1 MKKSYRVPSEK
12 EQRIVENVQVRPIRA
27 SERSR
32 FMRLLKN
39 HHYLEDIQPVGEQ
52 MLYVAVGPQGGWRAL
67 LVFCAA
73 AKHLRHR
80 DRHIGWTSEQRRR
93 RLALVA
99 NNARFLLLP
108 RFNISNLGSRVLR
121 LTLERLNED
130 WQERYGHPLAMVE
143 TFVDPEKFQGTVYLA
158 NGWVELGKTSGWGR
172 VGRDYYVKHDKPK
185 RLFVRELCRNARR
198 GLQAEH
204 LKRSWAPVEE
214 KVPVGCPYKAEELR
228 SLVEHLKEVEDFRTR
243 IQSYPVWSLLSIVA
257 LAYLCGSP
265 RGQKDLAKFA
275 RRLSNG
281 QRRALGIRRNRRTG
295 KYPSP
300 SQPTFSRLLSKV
312 KGEQVEQ
319 ALLVFQRQV
328 RGPAPKDEVV
338 AMDGKAARRSRG
350 QQVLTAVGVPSQYYL
365 GSAAVPVD
373 KTNEIPVAREL
384 IARLDLEGRLVGL
397 DALHTHGE
405 TARVLVQEAGADYML
420 TVKDNQKGI
429 RRTVQ
434 TMFAATEA
442 AFSPSAHHR
451 DDGVE

>member
-1 MKKSYRVPSEK
+1 
-12 EQRIVENVQVRPIRA
+12 
-27 SERSR
+27 
-32 FMRLLKN
+32 
-39 HHYLEDIQPVGEQ
+39 
-52 MLYVAVGPQGGWRAL
+52 
-67 LVFCAA
+67 
-73 AKHLRHR
+73 
-80 DRHIGWTSEQRRR
+80 
-93 RLALVA
+93 
-99 NNARFLLLP
+99 
-108 RFNISNLGSRVLR
+108 
-121 LTLERLNED
+121 
-130 WQERYGHPLAMVE
+130 
-143 TFVDPEKFQGTVYLA
+143 VYLA

-204 LKRSWAPVEE
+204 LKRAWAPVEE
-214 KVPVGCPYKAEELR
+214 KVPVGCPYKAKEIR
-228 SLVEHLKEVEDFRTR
+228 SLVEHLKSVEDFRTR
-243 IQSYPVWSLLSIVA
+243 IQSYPVWSLLSIIA
-257 LAYLCGSP
+257 LAYLCGSQ

-281 QRRALGIRRNRRTG
+281 QRRALGIRRDRRTG

-319 ALLVFQRQV
+319 AVLVFQQQV
-328 RGPAPKDEVV
+328 RGPAPKDEEV

-350 QQVLTAVGVPSQYYL
+350 QQVLTAVAVPSQYYL

-405 TARVLVQEAGADYML
+405 TARVLVQEAGSDYML

-451 DDGVE
+451 DNGVE